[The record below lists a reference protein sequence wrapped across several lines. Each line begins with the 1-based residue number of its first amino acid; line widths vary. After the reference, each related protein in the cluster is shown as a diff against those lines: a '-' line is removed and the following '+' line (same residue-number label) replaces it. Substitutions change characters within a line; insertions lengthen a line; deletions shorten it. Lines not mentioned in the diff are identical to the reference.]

1 MEWKLAVFDLDGVLT
16 DTANYH
22 YLAWKHTLEAYGIPV
37 DEEVNELVKGIG
49 RYDSL
54 KLILERAKVP
64 LHEELVAKLL
74 LQKNETY
81 KGMIKEL
88 SQENVLPGILVFLE
102 ELKNDGIPC
111 VVASAS
117 KSAEHIL
124 NQLKIRSYFQGV
136 VDPASIEKGKPAPDI
151 FLMACQ
157 MMKVPVEN
165 AVGFEDARAGIQ
177 AIKAAGMS
185 AVGIGHGDLRK
196 EKPDRYY
203 SSTTCLHKADIEA
216 MMKEKGV

>member
-22 YLAWKHTLEAYGIPV
+22 YLAWKQTLEAYGIPV
-37 DEEVNELVKGIG
+37 DQEVNELVKGIG

-54 KLILERAKVP
+54 KLILTRAKVP
-64 LHEELVAKLL
+64 LHDEMIGKLL

-81 KGMIKEL
+81 QEMIKDL
-88 SQENVLPGILVFLE
+88 SKQDVLPGILAFLE

-117 KSAEHIL
+117 KSAENIL
-124 NQLKIRSYFQGV
+124 NQLMIRSYFQGV

-151 FLMACQ
+151 FLKACQ
-157 MMKVPVEN
+157 MMEVSVEH

-177 AIKAAGMS
+177 AIKAAGMR
-185 AVGIGHGDLRK
+185 AVGIGHEDLQK
-196 EKPDRYY
+196 EQPDRYY
-203 SSTTCLHKADIEA
+203 PSTSCLHKADIVA
-216 MMKEKGV
+216 MMKEKRV